1 MDIANLKEKGLISL
15 SAYNIC
21 IKYNLYTTVDLNKF
35 LISYTDTTSL
45 EIFDLDI
52 INELNILSQTYSYGF
67 KKLKGYESKN
77 NDKMLMIS
85 SLGMEDKL
93 ELFSAERERERER
106 EIEIA
111 SFYNKGEIS
120 VRAYNICM
128 ENELNTL
135 GELIRYKEKYSD
147 FYRLNKCGRKT
158 NNELT
163 ILANKEVAIYS
174 YQDDIENKVDSK
186 PTSWDYLSDLVD
198 SLVKKDR
205 DSINDFINFV
215 LSSLSSRSQKYI
227 IEYYNQDLRVKKIV
241 NESRLIDNNSNIKV
255 GSKYF
260 KDIDFFYEQVF
271 KNITLDR
278 SVREN
283 LIEQLLEV
291 LLYGSKDDL
300 SLDVDGYSGLKI
312 IDSLIRK
319 GVVFGERSDIAL
331 ECLNIYDNFKERTLE
346 EVGNDFGLT
355 RERIRQLRFKGL
367 LRLDEVLKGMR
378 DIYSREI
385 CFGWNSSDK
394 DILELTNNTIESVNN
409 KYNVSFSKEFI
420 AYLYS
425 ICSKNKVLIPEVT
438 SEHLAN
444 IQGKESNSF
453 GSFYLLDKDTYNKLD
468 FVSLI
473 DEIKILSKSRI
484 EEDCYLDFNNFLNRY
499 LHDGEELDEFLIR
512 NSEDLIMKESGVFI
526 NEFNELEFK
535 RNTSKTVPDYAY
547 EILKEIGEPSKIDL
561 IYNLLLEKYPDFDRS
576 ENTFRG
582 CFNVDSRFVPLGR
595 RSIWGLKEW
604 EHERDDF
611 LGGTMLE
618 MTENILKNS
627 DLPLHISDISE
638 KISRYR
644 DVDCGNLI
652 SNLKFNNQRGFV
664 FFKKQYVG
672 LDSKNYSDKFSVL
685 ERLDKENRTWD
696 ESYLSLLSFVEMY
709 GRIPKASDNFDEA
722 PRIYRWYGIQR
733 KRYLDNKLSED
744 RDRKI
749 KSIIT
754 YHDNRSRYE

>member
-1 MDIANLKEKGLISL
+1 MDIVNLKEKGLISL

-21 IKYNLYTTVDLNKF
+21 IKYNLHTTIDFNEF
-35 LISYTDTTSL
+35 LIGCTDTTIL
-45 EIFDLDI
+45 ESFDLDI
-52 INELNILSQTYSYGF
+52 INELNILSQIYNHSS
-67 KKLKGYESKN
+67 KGVKGCGSENNKELSKV
-77 NDKMLMIS
+77 S
-85 SLGMEDKL
+85 SLGGENQL
-93 ELFSAERERERER
+93 ELFSKER
-106 EIEIA
+106 EIEIK

-128 ENELNTL
+128 ENHLNTL
-135 GELIRYKEKYSD
+135 GELIEYKEKYSD
-147 FYRLNKCGRKT
+147 FYRLSKCGRKT
-158 NNELT
+158 NDELT
-163 ILANKEVAIYS
+163 ILANKEVEIHS
-174 YQDDIENKVDSK
+174 YQDNIEDEVDCKVK
-186 PTSWDYLSDLVD
+186 IWNNLSELVS

-215 LSSLSSRSQKYI
+215 LSSLSSRSQRYI
-227 IEYYNQDLRVKKIV
+227 TEYYNQDLRVKKIV
-241 NESRLIDNNSNIKV
+241 SEIRLIDNNSNIKV
-255 GSKYF
+255 GSKSF
-260 KDIDFFYEQVF
+260 KDINFFYDQVL
-271 KNITLDR
+271 KNIYLDR
-278 SVREN
+278 SEREG
-283 LIEQLLEV
+283 LIEQLFEV
-291 LLYGSKDDL
+291 LLYGSRNDF
-300 SLDVDGYSGLKI
+300 SLDIDGYSGLKI
-312 IDSLIRK
+312 IDYVIRE
-319 GVVFGERSDIAL
+319 GIVFGERNDIAL

-346 EVGNDFGLT
+346 EIGNDFGLT
-355 RERIRQLRFKGL
+355 RERIRQLRFKNL

-378 DIYSREI
+378 DIFYREI
-385 CFGWNSSDK
+385 YSGWDSNDK
-394 DILELTNNTIESVNN
+394 DILELTNETIESVNN
-409 KYNVSFSKEFI
+409 KNNVSFSKEFI

-438 SEHLAN
+438 SEHIAN
-444 IQGKESNSF
+444 IQGKENTSF
-453 GSFYLLDKDTYNKLD
+453 SSFYLLDKDVYNKLD
-468 FVSLI
+468 FVSLV
-473 DEIKILSKSRI
+473 DEIKILSKSKI
-484 EEDCYLDFNNFLNRY
+484 EEDYYLDFNNFLNRY
-499 LHDGEELDEFLIR
+499 LYNGEELDEFLIR

-561 IYNLLLEKYPDFDRS
+561 IYNILLEKYPDFDRS

-582 CFNVDSRFVPLGR
+582 CFNADSRFVPLGR

-644 DVDCGNLI
+644 DVDCGNLM

-672 LDSKNYSDKFSVL
+672 LDSKNYSDEFSVL

-696 ESYLSLLSFVEMY
+696 ESYLNLLSFVELY
-709 GRIPKASDNFDEA
+709 GRIPKASDDFDEA
-722 PRIYRWYGIQR
+722 PRVYRWYGIQR

-744 RDRKI
+744 RDSKI

-754 YHDNRSRYE
+754 YYDNRSQYE

>member
-1 MDIANLKEKGLISL
+1 MDIVNLKEKGLISL

-21 IKYNLYTTVDLNKF
+21 IKYNLYTTVDLNEF
-35 LISYTDTTSL
+35 LIGYTDITSL
-45 EIFDLDI
+45 ESFDLDE
-52 INELNILSQTYSYGF
+52 INELNSLYQIYNHSF
-67 KKLKGYESKN
+67 KRLKGCESEN
-77 NDKMLMIS
+77 NDELSKSS
-85 SLGMEDKL
+85 SLGSEDQL
-93 ELFSAERERERER
+93 ELFPKERET
-106 EIEIA
+106 EIKY
-111 SFYNKGEIS
+111 FYNKGEMS

-128 ENELNTL
+128 ENHLNTL
-135 GELIRYKEKYSD
+135 GELIEYKEKYSD

-158 NNELT
+158 NDELT

-174 YQDDIENKVDSK
+174 FNNDIEDEVNSKLTGWNCISDS
-186 PTSWDYLSDLVD
+186 VD

-205 DSINDFINFV
+205 DSINDFIKFV
-215 LSSLSSRSQKYI
+215 LSSISSRSQKYI
-227 IEYYNQDLRVKKIV
+227 IEYYNQDLRVKTIV
-241 NESRLIDNNSNIKV
+241 SESRLIDNNSNIKV

-260 KDIDFFYEQVF
+260 KDIEFFYDQVL

-278 SVREN
+278 SVRES

-291 LLYGSKDDL
+291 LVYSSREINKDDL
-300 SLDVDGYSGLKI
+300 SLDVDGYSGLQI
-312 IDSLIRK
+312 IDFLIRE
-319 GVVFGERSDIAL
+319 GIVFGERSDIVL

-378 DIYSREI
+378 DIFSREI
-385 CFGWNSSDK
+385 YSGWDSNDK
-394 DILELTNNTIESVNN
+394 DILELTNNTIESVNH
-409 KYNVSFSKEFI
+409 KHNVSFSKEFI

-444 IQGKESNSF
+444 IQGKEGNIF
-453 GSFYLLDKDTYNKLD
+453 GSFYLLDKDVSNKLD

-484 EEDCYLDFNNFLNRY
+484 EEDYYLDFDNFLNRY
-499 LHDGEELDEFLIR
+499 LNGGEELDEFLIR

-547 EILKEIGEPSKIDL
+547 EILKEIGEPSKIDV

-582 CFNVDSRFVPLGR
+582 CFNADSRFVPLGR

-618 MTENILKNS
+618 MTEDILKNS

-644 DVDCGNLI
+644 DVDCGNLM

-672 LDSKNYSDKFSVL
+672 LDSKDYPDEFSVL

-696 ESYLSLLSFVEMY
+696 ESYLSLLSFVELY
-709 GRIPKASDNFDEA
+709 GRIPKASDDFDEA

-749 KSIIT
+749 KSVIT
-754 YHDNRSRYE
+754 YYDNRSQYE